1 MAAAV
6 AGAEVDIAWVWDH
19 QAPPLQASA
28 WAVTVTQIQ
37 LDGATLTE
45 RPRTRTLPPHGT
57 RTVIPV
63 VHVEPDARRAAQPL
77 TDVQRQA
84 ITRRVL
90 GVATGSTSGW
100 VQLDFE
106 ARPSQRD
113 SYHALVRDIRAAL
126 PAATKLSVTVL
137 AWQCRSAAW
146 MQPLAAD
153 EVVPMFFQLGRDSD
167 AWLEQAVSGGPQ
179 LQPRCRQAAGFSPSL
194 TPPAR
199 LPANWQ
205 RRYWFNLQRGRATAW
220 PADLQ
225 QLVWP
230 TVPSP

>member
-1 MAAAV
+1 M
-6 AGAEVDIAWVWDH
+6 DIAWVWDH

-45 RPRTRTLPPHGT
+45 RPRAKSLPPAGA
-57 RTVIPV
+57 RSVIPV
-63 VHVEPDARRAAQPL
+63 VHVEQAARHTPGPLNDA
-77 TDVQRQA
+77 QRQA
-84 ITRRVL
+84 IARRVL
-90 GVATGSTSGW
+90 SVAASSTSGW

-113 SYHALVRDIRAAL
+113 SYHALLRDIRAAL
-126 PAATKLSVTVL
+126 PASTKLSVTAL

-167 AWLEQAVSGGPQ
+167 AWLAQARSGGAE
-179 LQPRCRQAAGFSPSL
+179 LHPRCRQAAGFSPLL
-194 TPPAR
+194 TPPDQ
-199 LPANWQ
+199 LPASWQ

-220 PADLQ
+220 PADALQ
-225 QLVWP
+225 RVWP
-230 TVPSP
+230 NTSPP